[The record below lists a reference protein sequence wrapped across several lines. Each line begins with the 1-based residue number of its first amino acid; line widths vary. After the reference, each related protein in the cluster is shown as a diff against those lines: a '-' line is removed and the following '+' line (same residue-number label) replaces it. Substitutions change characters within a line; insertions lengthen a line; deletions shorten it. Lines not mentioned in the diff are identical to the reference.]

1 MKVKKVTAEKNSSK
15 KKVFEEGFSP
25 VKRSSVLMYEQ
36 QVKYLPLSLERLRE
50 QIEVLERRKGLLR
63 WALIKHDKDTDKE
76 GELVA
81 PHYHV
86 VLQFRKRVTVDL
98 VAKRFKD
105 KPQQFE
111 IMTKRGQGAKNSA
124 ENAFAY
130 LIHRTTNSREK
141 YQYDASEVIANFD
154 FSKFVQEQEERLR
167 TPDDVLDLLGEG
179 KLTRQEAIE
188 EISFFGAAK
197 MSEYRRKIDDVFA
210 MRIELDYQEWLQDM
224 ERKGEPI
231 KVIWC
236 FGLGGTGKT
245 RYAKD
250 WADRHDLN
258 HYICSGSNSPFDG
271 LNNLGSK
278 QQEVLIIDELR
289 PGVLKYHDLLQILD
303 PWNFEKIAVAR
314 YRNPRIMA
322 KVIFVCTVYSPL
334 DFYRNTIINNRS
346 IDTFKQLSRR
356 IGVTIEF
363 THDGIYEV
371 QLSTETGLYERVKRY
386 ENQYISHTREV
397 AFSIDDLETY
407 GKFDEEGGIFDGR

>member
-1 MKVKKVTAEKNSSK
+1 MKVKNKVTAKKTSSK
-15 KKVFEEGFSP
+15 KKLLEEDFNP

-50 QIEVLERRKGLLR
+50 QIEILERRKGLLR

-130 LIHRTTNSREK
+130 LLHRTTNSREK
-141 YQYDASEVIANFD
+141 YQYDVNEVVANFD
-154 FSKFVQEQEERLR
+154 FSKFMQEQEERLR

-179 KLTRQEAIE
+179 KITRQEAIE

-197 MSEYRRKIDDVFA
+197 MSEYRRKIEDVFA
-210 MRIELDYQEWLQDM
+210 MRIELDYQAWLYEM
-224 ERKGEPI
+224 EQKSEPI
-231 KVIWC
+231 KIIWC
-236 FGLGGTGKT
+236 FGPGGTGKT
-245 RYAKD
+245 RYAKN
-250 WADRHDLN
+250 WADRHGLIY
-258 HYICSGSNSPFDG
+258 YICSGSNSPFDG
-271 LNNLGSK
+271 LNGLGPR

-303 PWNFEKIAVAR
+303 PWNYEKRAVAR

-334 DFYRNTIINNRS
+334 DFYKNTLVSDRN
-346 IDTFKQLSRR
+346 IDTFKQLLRR

-363 THDGIYEV
+363 TYDGIFEV
-371 QLSTETGLYERVKRY
+371 QLSTDSMLYERVKRY
-386 ENQYISHTREV
+386 ENQYINHTREV
-397 AFSIDDLETY
+397 TFSIDDLETY
-407 GKFDEEGGIFDGR
+407 GKNDNGK